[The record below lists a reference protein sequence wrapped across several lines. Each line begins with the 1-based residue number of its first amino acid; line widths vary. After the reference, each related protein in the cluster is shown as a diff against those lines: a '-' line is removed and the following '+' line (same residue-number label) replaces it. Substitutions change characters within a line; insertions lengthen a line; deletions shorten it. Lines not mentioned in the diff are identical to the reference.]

1 MSTAVIDSPIAGD
14 IGDPTDAAT
23 SQIVSFRLAN
33 EEYGVEIMHVQE
45 IILIGHSTVMPK
57 VPDYVR
63 GLINLRG
70 HVIPIIDL
78 RVRFNLEAT
87 EPTEHSRIIVVNL
100 ESKTIGIVVDE
111 VNEVLRIDA
120 KQLTTAPTGVTGAKS
135 EYIKGLIN
143 FQDKL
148 LILLDIEQ
156 IVAQETSA

>member
-1 MSTAVIDSPIAGD
+1 M
-14 IGDPTDAAT
+14 
-23 SQIVSFRLAN
+23 
-33 EEYGVEIMHVQE
+33 
-45 IILIGHSTVMPK
+45 
-57 VPDYVR
+57 
-63 GLINLRG
+63 INLRG

-111 VNEVLRIDA
+111 VNEVLRVDG